1 MEKISLLV
9 DTDIFIDYFNT
20 GLFSNILEN
29 KSFAIY
35 YSVVSEKELLSKR
48 GLKNSEKEAILYTL
62 KEYRKICLDD
72 AITLRYSELRKQ
84 YPSTDKED
92 ALIAA
97 TALVKKLPLIT
108 RNYRH
113 YRKIKGLLL
122 VKGRNV

>member
-29 KSFAIY
+29 KNLIIY

-48 GLKNSEKEAILYTL
+48 SLRNSEKEAIIYTL
-62 KEYRKICLDD
+62 KNYRKIYLNEGI
-72 AITLRYSELRKQ
+72 ALKYSELRKQ
-84 YPSTDKED
+84 YPSIDKED
-92 ALIAA
+92 TLIAA
-97 TALVKKLPLIT
+97 TALVKNLPLLT

-113 YRKIKGLLL
+113 YRKIKGLIL
-122 VKGRNV
+122 VRNHKK